1 MVNIYQVFN
10 HGRVGSPL
18 VRNDDANLA
27 HAQKVSRAMLLLITN
42 KERIIVIPMWE
53 VKTLEA
59 SSDDLAGLCWHVL
72 AHICWLLYTGT
83 PGRQLYTVDLAVPQ

>member
-1 MVNIYQVFN
+1 MGNIYQVFN

-18 VRNDDANLA
+18 VRNDDALA
-27 HAQKVSRAMLLLITN
+27 YAQKVSRAMLLLITN

-59 SSDDLAGLCWHVL
+59 NSDDLAGLC
-72 AHICWLLYTGT
+72 
-83 PGRQLYTVDLAVPQ
+83 